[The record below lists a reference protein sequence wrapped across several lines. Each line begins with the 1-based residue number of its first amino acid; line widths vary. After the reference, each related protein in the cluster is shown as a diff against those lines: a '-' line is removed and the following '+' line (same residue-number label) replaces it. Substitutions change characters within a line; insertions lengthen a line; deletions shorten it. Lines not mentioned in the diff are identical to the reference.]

1 MYQISF
7 LKTVSI
13 PGVAVLFCYFNNV
26 TLFAACMAINERRV
40 NGNRHFLTC
49 RKTKSKEELKE
60 EGKSRKYVF
69 CCGGTPP
76 TSREE
81 SESFLDKFP
90 RWLFPNIVLRTPLK
104 IIILVLFAGY
114 LAASIYGCVRLR
126 QGIEY
131 RQLVAEDSYYYK
143 YATWTQDYFK
153 RVTPV
158 SFVIDSTYTY
168 SDPAVQTKVEALLT
182 SAKDDE
188 YFNSEFELSWLASF
202 KRSPYYDGSSETNF
216 ITALKTFLSDPN
228 YLIFENDV
236 IIDTVN
242 NKIVA
247 SRIHVKSEDMADS
260 QAEGRLMERSRDIA
274 SAASVNCFPYS
285 FLFIYYEQYVAVLP
299 QSIQSV
305 GIALAAIFIVTCLFM
320 PHPLLIIY
328 VTVAVFMIMIGVF
341 GFLFYVDVALSAIT
355 MVHLIMSIGFSVDF
369 TAHICHGFM
378 TANGETR
385 HDRVRQA
392 IDTTGAPIFHGF
404 VSSCLGILVLAFA
417 KSYIFR
423 TFAKVMALVLVFG
436 ITHALLL
443 LTVIL
448 SWFGPAKPNLVRDS
462 PKVKTGTPRS
472 ADKLSSIESNTN
484 VMAANGFVTPVKYK
498 DNDRVSPPYLGNA
511 DSNRRRPNSV
521 TKSQRNIETKNDIY
535 IAGTGLLDSSMGG
548 LNFS

>member
-1 MYQISF
+1 
-7 LKTVSI
+7 
-13 PGVAVLFCYFNNV
+13 
-26 TLFAACMAINERRV
+26 MAINEKRV
-40 NGNRHFLTC
+40 NDNRHFLTC
-49 RKTKSKEELKE
+49 RKTKSKEELSE
-60 EGKSRKYVF
+60 EGKSRKHVF
-69 CCGGTPP
+69 CCGGRPP

-90 RWLFPNIVLRTPLK
+90 RWLFPKIVLRTPLK
-104 IIILVLFAGY
+104 ILILVIFAGY
-114 LAASIYGCVRLR
+114 LAAAIYGCVRLK
-126 QGIEY
+126 QGLEY

-158 SFVIDSTYTY
+158 SFVIDSSYTY
-168 SDPAVQTKVEALLT
+168 SDPTVQSKIGELLI
-182 SAKDDE
+182 SARDDE
-188 YFNSEFELSWLASF
+188 YFNSDFELSWLASF
-202 KRSPYYDGSSETNF
+202 RSSLYYDGSSEANF
-216 ITALKTFLSDPN
+216 ISALKTFLSDPN
-228 YLIFENDV
+228 YLIFEKDV
-236 IIDTVN
+236 LIDDVN
-242 NKIVA
+242 NKIFA
-247 SRIHVKSEDMADS
+247 SRVHVKSEDMTDS
-260 QAEGRLMERSRDIA
+260 QAEGRLMLRTREIA
-274 SAASVNCFPYS
+274 SAAPIDVFPYS

-305 GIALAAIFIVTCLFM
+305 GIALVAIFIVTCLFM
-320 PHPLLIIY
+320 PHPLLIFY

-369 TAHICHGFM
+369 AAHICHGFM

-385 HDRVRQA
+385 HERVRQA

-448 SWFGPAKPNLVRDS
+448 SWLGPAKLNIVNDS
-462 PKVKTGTPRS
+462 KKSKTDRPKS
-472 ADKLSSIESNTN
+472 ADKITSIESEYTN
-484 VMAANGFVTPVKYK
+484 SMTANGHIPPMKNVIS
-498 DNDRVSPPYLGNA
+498 DRVGPPYMENA
-511 DSNRRRPNSV
+511 DGKRWRPSSGTSSPRRV
-521 TKSQRNIETKNDIY
+521 EMKNDIY
-535 IAGTGLLDSSMGG
+535 IAGRGLLDSSMGG

>member
-1 MYQISF
+1 M
-7 LKTVSI
+7 
-13 PGVAVLFCYFNNV
+13 
-26 TLFAACMAINERRV
+26 
-40 NGNRHFLTC
+40 
-49 RKTKSKEELKE
+49 
-60 EGKSRKYVF
+60 F

-90 RWLFPNIVLRTPLK
+90 RWLFPKIVLRTPLK
-104 IIILVLFAGY
+104 IIIFVIFAGY
-114 LAASIYGCVRLR
+114 LAAAIYGCVRFK
-126 QGIEY
+126 QGLEF

-168 SDPAVQTKVEALLT
+168 SDTTVQSQVETLLT
-182 SAKDDE
+182 NAKDDE
-188 YFNSEFELSWLASF
+188 YFNSEFEFSWLASF
-202 KRSPYYDGSSETNF
+202 KSSPYYDGSSEASF

-228 YLIFENDV
+228 YLIFDKDV
-236 IIDTVN
+236 IIDDVN
-242 NKIVA
+242 DKIVA
-247 SRIHVKSEDMADS
+247 SRVHVKSEDMADS
-260 QAEGRLMERSRDIA
+260 QEEGRLMEHARDIA
-274 SAASVNCFPYS
+274 SAASVNCFAYS
-285 FLFIYYEQYVAVLP
+285 FPFIYYEQYIAILP

-320 PHPLLIIY
+320 PHPLLIFY
-328 VTVAVFMIMIGVF
+328 VVVAIFMIMIGVF

-369 TAHICHGFM
+369 AAHICHGFM
-378 TANGETR
+378 TANAETR

-448 SWFGPAKPNLVRDS
+448 SWFGPAKLNLVRDS
-462 PKVKTGTPRS
+462 LKGKTDRPKS
-472 ADKLSSIESNTN
+472 AEKINSSE
-484 VMAANGFVTPVKYK
+484 VPV
-498 DNDRVSPPYLGNA
+498 
-511 DSNRRRPNSV
+511 
-521 TKSQRNIETKNDIY
+521 
-535 IAGTGLLDSSMGG
+535 
-548 LNFS
+548 